1 MKNSSPQIDVSFGRC
16 DFSPVSIDAG
26 CVNFPVLDSRFGTF
40 PLQINSHLLWHIDT
54 FLSEKQASQN
64 TVTFRDQTTMS
75 REPAKRARE
84 DGIIKEFLEWFNR
97 DQSTDYELISR
108 PDPPDA
114 ILRSSGGMLWVEHAD
129 ILRNEEEAHE
139 LFSMMNPA
147 EPSYRHQGLAI
158 NGYDGLPDAF
168 ISILHSKLNKASYDG
183 ARNEHGP
190 GILLLTEMDPLF
202 DE

>member
-1 MKNSSPQIDVSFGRC
+1 
-16 DFSPVSIDAG
+16 
-26 CVNFPVLDSRFGTF
+26 
-40 PLQINSHLLWHIDT
+40 
-54 FLSEKQASQN
+54 
-64 TVTFRDQTTMS
+64 MS

-97 DQSTDYELISR
+97 NQSTDYELISR

-114 ILRSSGGMLWVEHAD
+114 ILRSSGGMLWLEHAD

-139 LFSMMNPA
+139 LFSMMNPD

-168 ISILHSKLNKASYDG
+168 ISILHSKLNKASHDG

-190 GILLLTEMDPLF
+190 GLLLLSEMDPLF
-202 DE
+202 DEGTLKSITENLTSFLQAYPDGGRKNFSHVYLRYWENSRRQYTFIKLVEFSR